1 MSSSDE
7 SDVERKP
14 KQCGL
19 HQEASPCTVP
29 ATGALSTHRQLGA
42 AATEQPG
49 PKTPCRKGCVDAE
62 GEANLSAF
70 PSTNLAAMV
79 SPCFLGAILAD
90 DHFQTPEDFSL

>member
-1 MSSSDE
+1 MHRARDG
-7 SDVERKP
+7 R
-14 KQCGL
+14 
-19 HQEASPCTVP
+19 A
-29 ATGALSTHRQLGA
+29 THRQLGA

-49 PKTPCRKGCVDAE
+49 RKGCVDAE